1 MRILV
6 VTPTFLPLIGG
17 AEIVILE
24 VYRRLAARHEVLLVT
39 ADKGGTESDRDHLVN
54 FPVERY
60 ADRLTAMKMRGHR
73 ATGGLVP
80 PFSLSAVKA
89 VDDAAG
95 RFRPDV
101 IHAHYMAH
109 TGLAAVVA
117 KKRRGIPSVLTLLGR
132 DVPGPRTPWGWKY
145 YARWAARSATGVTYV
160 SDYCRRAVF
169 GGAAN
174 APGAVIFAGVDID
187 RFHPLAD
194 GRAVRER
201 YGVAALAPLLVAV
214 QRVAPEKRVD
224 IVVRAMRRIVERH
237 PGTVLLVGGKG
248 AALEGLKSLAERL
261 GVAGSV
267 RFAGYIPETELPAHY
282 AAADVFVFHSTY
294 ETFGVVLAEAMASGK
309 PVVSVSSTAIPEVVA
324 DGQTGLLAPPLDPD
338 ALADKVCVLLDSP
351 PERERLGRNAREWA
365 ERNLGWDTI
374 AGRYEAAL
382 ERAAKRT

>member
-24 VYRRLAARHEVLLVT
+24 VYRRLAERHDVLLVT
-39 ADKGGTESDRDHLVN
+39 ADKGGAKSDRDHLVN

-60 ADRLTAMKMRGHR
+60 ADRFTTMKMRGHR
-73 ATGGLVP
+73 TTGGLVP

-101 IHAHYMAH
+101 MNAHYMAH
-109 TGLAAVVA
+109 TGLAALIA
-117 KKRRGIPSVLTLLGR
+117 TRRRRVPSVLTLLGR

-145 YARWAARSATGVTYV
+145 YARWAARSVTGVTYV

-169 GGAAN
+169 GDRTD
-174 APGAVIFAGVDID
+174 APGCVIFAGVDTD

-201 YGVAALAPLLVAV
+201 YGVAADAPLLVAI

-224 IVVRAMRRIVERH
+224 VVVRAMQRILARY
-237 PGTVLLVGGKG
+237 PSAVLLVGGKG
-248 AALEGLKSLAERL
+248 AALEGLKSLAARL

-267 RFAGYIPETELPAHY
+267 RFAGYVPDAELPGHY

-309 PVVSVSSTAIPEVVA
+309 PIVSVSSTAIPEVVA
-324 DGQTGLLAPPLDPD
+324 DGKTGLLAPPLDPD
-338 ALADKVCVLLDSP
+338 ALADKVCLLLGSP
-351 PERERLGRNAREWA
+351 AERGRLGRNARAWA
-365 ERNLGWDTI
+365 EANLGWDII
-374 AGRYEAAL
+374 AGRYETAL
-382 ERAAKRT
+382 EKAAARP